1 MHRWL
6 DRGITL
12 LLLALLGWACWS
24 MLHWLLVGADWSVV
38 TANLPLYAV
47 GSFPADQRWRPLLWM
62 AALITLT
69 LLTLAGPKRGWVHR
83 WLPLVWIAM
92 APLGLWLLAGGLGL
106 LPVGTRSW
114 GGLTLTLLLLSLI
127 HI

>member
-1 MHRWL
+1 MNRWL

-38 TANLPLYAV
+38 TTNLPLYAV

-92 APLGLWLLAGGLGL
+92 APLSCAGYLWACSRM
-106 LPVGTRSW
+106 P
-114 GGLTLTLLLLSLI
+114 I
-127 HI
+127 

>member
-1 MHRWL
+1 MNRWL

-12 LLLALLGWACWS
+12 LLLALLGWAGWS
-24 MLHWLLVGADWSVV
+24 MLHWLLVAADWSVV
-38 TANLPLYAV
+38 TTNLPLYAV

-69 LLTLAGPKRGWVHR
+69 LLTLTGPKRGWVRR

-92 APLGLWLLAGGLGL
+92 APLGLW
-106 LPVGTRSW
+106 PVSYTH
-114 GGLTLTLLLLSLI
+114 LTLPTKA
-127 HI
+127 

>member
-1 MHRWL
+1 
-6 DRGITL
+6 
-12 LLLALLGWACWS
+12 
-24 MLHWLLVGADWSVV
+24 
-38 TANLPLYAV
+38 
-47 GSFPADQRWRPLLWM
+47 M

-69 LLTLAGPKRGWVHR
+69 LLTLTGPKRGWVRR

-114 GGLTLTLLLLSLI
+114 GGLTLTLLLLRQWSFGASVGDPPGPRPAQ
-127 HI
+127 